1 MMRIRAG
8 VCKAGLAFSGALLAL
23 IFAVAWLWNT
33 AFSFSPLVQGGL
45 MAVWLGALLAAWAA
59 AQRRGLLEELVR
71 WRWQLLAAVVLAVA
85 CAQFFVGLATRQTLT
100 DDYGSVVNG
109 ALLYAQQGKSA
120 AFAQPNIS
128 GI

>member
-59 AQRRGLLEELVR
+59 GPAPRPFGGIGALA
-71 WRWQLLAAVVLAVA
+71 LAASGGRSAGCGLRAVFCGPCHTPDA
-85 CAQFFVGLATRQTLT
+85 DG
-100 DDYGSVVNG
+100 
-109 ALLYAQQGKSA
+109 
-120 AFAQPNIS
+120 
-128 GI
+128 